1 MCDCHDTTKYCPAR
15 SRRTTRTGSVLVACE
30 KDTNHHGQHLA
41 AGMGMDQRWP
51 AHEDLI
57 RPGMKPL

>member
-30 KDTNHHGQHLA
+30 KDTNHHGQYLA
-41 AGMGMDQRWP
+41 AGWAWTNAGQ
-51 AHEDLI
+51 HTKI
-57 RPGMKPL
+57 RPVMKPL